1 MRRSRLCPSA
11 VGVPV
16 SQVAP
21 VVHNVSK
28 PESRSTP
35 LILSSPERP
44 AACTETASIESIK
57 DDTMIWATGL
67 LHRIACAF
75 TQFE

>member
-1 MRRSRLCPSA
+1 M
-11 VGVPV
+11 
-16 SQVAP
+16 
-21 VVHNVSK
+21 SK

-44 AACTETASIESIK
+44 AACTERASIESIK

-67 LHRIACAF
+67 LRRIACAF